1 MVDNKLDL
9 QKIADELE
17 FDLEDVEM
25 LLEVFLEGAQENLAE
40 LKNGIDSNNFETIFR
55 AGHAIKGSSANLTLN
70 NISDI
75 AKKIEY
81 DARAGESINYQEHYT
96 KLKSLI
102 DAITI

>member
-1 MVDNKLDL
+1 MSNKLDL

-40 LKNGIDSNNFETIFR
+40 LKNGIDSNDLEIIFR
-55 AGHAIKGSSANLTLN
+55 AGHAIKGSAANLTLN
-70 NISDI
+70 DISDL
-75 AKKIEY
+75 AKEIESN
-81 DARAGESINYQEHYT
+81 ARAGESLNYQEYYE

-102 DAITI
+102 DSITV